1 MSERSFHQISQQYES
16 GHKPSVLIRRSD
28 GTIQAAE
35 LTEFANEHG
44 NRLVRF
50 DKPKNQSDNEAQN
63 TSKRKY
69 VNDEALSDYVQSQLA
84 NELAS
89 DLEHEETIPDLILDS
104 AQDAEPEQVSNH
116 ERQEDRAEAQ
126 VALGVI
132 SVREALGLPPKSEVA
147 VASIEHQSN
156 GRVASLKE
164 ELLAKAQLLKERKE
178 LAPPTDSEL
187 SAQELIAKIMLS
199 GNLNGGMLQ
208 DDLRK
213 LGDNAGTIQRSLK
226 DREHNAKLRSDV
238 EAALAIRMRQLLDEG
253 GHFHERVQAN
263 DPNNLKAP
271 NGNHGYGNKKFTSEE
286 YAVVLAMAKLDG
298 TFDVSHSKDYKDLPD
313 DHAHQGQHRQ
323 AADTLLA
330 SFMTENLSNESE
342 NEESEDTEDRYLIER
357 IKEQAA
363 EFAENIDY
371 TRSALQSLTEIISM
385 QHASYDEVSQSA
397 VRINSLMDESYESIR
412 TLLGSNID
420 YGDTMR
426 GNIQTALY
434 SLEGVMNTPFI
445 HNLRATI
452 YQQDEMLMLAMRG
465 FVRHD
470 SQGVI
475 DELHRV
481 ADRLRHLNRT

>member
-50 DKPKNQSDNEAQN
+50 DKPKNQSDNEAQS

-104 AQDAEPEQVSNH
+104 TPELEPEQLSNN

-147 VASIEHQSN
+147 SIEQRSN
-156 GRVASLKE
+156 SQVTSLKE
-164 ELLAKAQLLKERKE
+164 ELLAKAQSLKERKE

-187 SAQELIAKIMLS
+187 SAQKLIAKIMLS

-213 LGDNAGTIQRSLK
+213 LGDNAAVIQRSLK
-226 DREHNAKLRSDV
+226 DREHSAKLRSDV

-263 DPNNLKAP
+263 DPNNLKTP

-298 TFDVSHSKDYKDLPD
+298 TFDVSRSKDYKDLPD

-330 SFMTENLSNESE
+330 SFMTEDLQDDQHPIES
-342 NEESEDTEDRYLIER
+342 DDGYLIAR
-357 IKEQAA
+357 IKEYAVESA
-363 EFAENIDY
+363 ERIDY
-371 TRSALQSLTEIISM
+371 VRVELQNLSESISL
-385 QHASYDEVSQSA
+385 QYLNYDEVSQA
-397 VRINSLMDESYESIR
+397 AARINSLIDDCYEDIKS
-412 TLLGSNID
+412 LLGSSIEYNDI
-420 YGDTMR
+420 
-426 GNIQTALY
+426 IY
-434 SLEGVMNTPFI
+434 SLENVINTPFI
-445 HNLRATI
+445 HNLRAI
-452 YQQDEMLMLAMRG
+452 VYQQDEMLMLAMRG
-465 FVRHD
+465 FVRND
-470 SQGVI
+470 SDKIATDLYRISG
-475 DELHRV
+475 
-481 ADRLRHLNRT
+481 RLRHLDMN